1 MKLHTV
7 AIGSD
12 PNAEASKQLLIAF
25 LKGKGYEV
33 TDFGSDDAIY
43 ANVAVKV
50 ARAVVAGVYDRGIL
64 LCGTGLGMSL
74 AANKVAGAL
83 AAPLSDVYS
92 AERARLSNDANIACF
107 GAFTLGSK
115 LIEKLA
121 EVFLTN
127 EFVPHCS
134 SQPKVDRIRAYEQE
148 EYRKARETGAADHA
162 DKSGL

>member
-1 MKLHTV
+1 MKLHTI
-7 AIGSD
+7 AIGCD

-25 LKGKGYEV
+25 LRGKGYQV
-33 TDFGSDDAIY
+33 TDFGSDDVIY
-43 ANVAVKV
+43 ANVAIQV
-50 ARAVVAGVYDRGIL
+50 ARAVVAGQYDRGIL

-74 AANKVAGAL
+74 AANKVMGAF
-83 AAPLSDVYS
+83 AVPLSDVYS

-107 GAFTLGSK
+107 GAFTAGSK

-134 SQPKVDRIRAYEQE
+134 SQPKVDRIREYERE
-148 EYRKARETGAADHA
+148 EHH
-162 DKSGL
+162 